1 MIPKWKK
8 WMMFGI
14 LGMLSLFIISFLL
27 SSSLSSFLLL
37 KLSFFAFLLTGI
49 MMVVFLVASL
59 VTTKNLKW
67 GVGIIVLLMF
77 IGGVAWV
84 YWNNPGI
91 IYPGD
96 PGIDVQLNSK
106 KVNNTY
112 IITVTNVHLDDK
124 IYLPNGD
131 EFHGD
136 PMLIKYYRYAI
147 PYSTPSGP
155 TGSGAIFGN
164 VTDIL
169 EKENNITFY
178 DKDKDGRISVGDEF
192 VIAKDAL
199 PQTCYGMFE
208 LEWKPFG
215 SRVGVVKFK

>member
-1 MIPKWKK
+1 MADKK
-8 WMMFGI
+8 KYFPPLSGI
-14 LGMLSLFIISFLL
+14 
-27 SSSLSSFLLL
+27 
-37 KLSFFAFLLTGI
+37 T
-49 MMVVFLVASL
+49 VVLIFSVLCI
-59 VTTKNLKW
+59 VTVVCILYYNIQLE
-67 GVGIIVLLMF
+67 
-77 IGGVAWV
+77 
-84 YWNNPGI
+84 PGN
-91 IYPGD
+91 
-96 PGIDVQLNSK
+96 PGIDVQLDSK

-112 IITVTNVHLDDK
+112 VVTVTDVHLDDK
-124 IYLPNGD
+124 ICLPNGD

-199 PQTCYGMFE
+199 PQTCYGMFD

>member
-136 PMLIKYYRYAI
+136 PMLLKYYGYVVS
-147 PYSTPSGP
+147 YSG
-155 TGSGAIFGN
+155 GYVYGD
-164 VTDIL
+164 VLDIL
-169 EKENNITFY
+169 EKNGSVTFH
-178 DKDKDGRISVGDEF
+178 DNDNDGRISVGDEF
-192 VIAKDAL
+192 IIDENISNAASFFRL
-199 PQTCYGMFE
+199 R
-208 LEWKPFG
+208 WKPFG
-215 SRVGVVKFK
+215 DIAGTPLGG